1 LSAPPP
7 DPQARIRLVPID
19 DPEALAGFAQI
30 PSELMAQAGRPA
42 QWGDLVRVLRASPDR
57 QPMLMRAL
65 VWGLP
70 PEHSL
75 WWACLAARLEEILS
89 GRSQRSQALVLAER
103 WIREG
108 EEPVRYE
115 AFQRAREES
124 ALGAAPLVGMAA
136 FVSGPSLGP
145 QDGPEE
151 KPPADLGRQSTL
163 GALTTAAAAKP
174 LKEDGFRLVNSI
186 GLDIAAG
193 GDGREAARRALAA
206 ASTAPAVS

>member
-1 LSAPPP
+1 LSGPPTE
-7 DPQARIRLVPID
+7 ASGRVRLAPID
-19 DPEALAGFAQI
+19 DPEALAAFAQI
-30 PSELMAQAGRPA
+30 PREIMAQAGRPPR
-42 QWGDLVRVLRASPDR
+42 WGDLIGVLRAAPER
-57 QPMLMRAL
+57 QPMLTRAL
-65 VWGLP
+65 AWGLP
-70 PEHSL
+70 PAQSL

-136 FVSGPSLGP
+136 FVAGPSLGP
-145 QDGPEE
+145 LGGPEE
-151 KPPADLGRQSTL
+151 KPPADLARNSTV
-163 GALTTAAAAKP
+163 GALTTAAAAP
-174 LKEDGFRLVNSI
+174 ALKHDGFRLVNSI

-206 ASTAPAVS
+206 ASAAPAVS